1 MEVQVRSIMAM
12 VRPKRAD
19 SASLYGALVAEAR
32 QRGWYLEGG
41 VPDTLD
47 GRFSVLSTIV
57 ALAIL
62 RLENGGEAAARAS
75 VSLTES
81 FIADMDVQ
89 MREEGFSDTSLGKQV
104 RHMVGA
110 LASRVDRWRKTIAEE
125 LPWDESVRASI
136 HHGGEPTESA
146 MTFAGDALRRL
157 NESLNG
163 ASDEAVIAGR
173 WQ

>member
-1 MEVQVRSIMAM
+1 MVRSIMAM
-12 VRPKRAD
+12 VRPRRAD
-19 SASLYGALVAEAR
+19 SSGLYAALVAEAR
-32 QRGWYLEGG
+32 RRGWYLDGG

-47 GRFSVLSTIV
+47 GRFSVLSTVV

-75 VSLTES
+75 VSLTEA

-110 LASRVDRWRKTIAEE
+110 LASKVDRWRKTIADD
-125 LPWDESVRASI
+125 LPWDESVQATV
-136 HHGGEPTESA
+136 HHGGQADESA
-146 MTFAGDALRRL
+146 VTFAGDSLRRL
-157 NESLNG
+157 HESLGG

>member
-1 MEVQVRSIMAM
+1 MRSIMAM

-19 SASLYGALVAEAR
+19 SASLYGALVTEAR

-136 HHGGEPTESA
+136 HHVGEPTESA